1 MPVSQDDVLQQV
13 ENIVKEKG
21 LLLVEANLFQAGR
34 RRILRIL
41 VDKQGRVGLDECAEV
56 SRAVG
61 NAVDALDLIGGA
73 YTLEV
78 SSPGIGRQ
86 LSTEVDWIR
95 SVGRKLEVKT
105 DSEEM
110 TGILTG
116 YSDGTLTFEDGRT
129 LDQSC
134 VLAAREVI

>member
-1 MPVSQDDVLQQV
+1 MSQDDVLQQV

-41 VDKQGRVGLDECAEV
+41 VDKPGRVGLDECAQV

-61 NAVDALDLIGGA
+61 NAIETLDLIGGA

-86 LSTEVDWIR
+86 LSTETDWLR
-95 SVGRKLEVKT
+95 CVGRPLEVKT
-105 DSEEM
+105 EDEEI
-110 TGILTG
+110 TAVLTD